1 MSSSADVKIFQR
13 IKKISPK
20 AGLTLLCAALVAG
33 CTTKPPSRYTLVT
46 EADIVGLHRLIRKG
60 ELRCTEIVRA
70 YLNRI
75 DAFDKPTGLN
85 AISMVADDALAQ
97 AAVID
102 AHIKSGN
109 WPGPLTCAPL
119 GIKDN
124 IDVTPFPTT
133 AGSIVLAQSRPPDD
147 AEVVARLRAAG
158 AIVLAKTNM
167 AEWAF
172 SPRRTISSTRG
183 ETANAYSLD
192 RVPAGSSGGTAS
204 AVAASL
210 VLAGLG
216 TDTGNSIRGPSSH
229 LALVGMRST
238 WGLASLDGIV
248 PLLLDRDVVGP
259 MTRTVADNARI
270 LSVMT
275 GKDYVSALAGRP
287 LAGVRLGVLRAL
299 ADPKTMSEGPA
310 AAFTAALDELR
321 AAGAVIVD
329 DIKIENFEAHAKDG
343 YYCPR
348 FRADVN
354 EYLASLG
361 GSAPE
366 RDVARIFETGR
377 FAPQSRAQF
386 AFFIKEDGPVA
397 GKDCPPLERSAGR
410 LAFRRAVVGAMD
422 AAGLTALV
430 YPSWTHPP
438 ARIAHAEKEYRG
450 DNSQVVAPA
459 TGLPAITVPMR
470 FVDDLPAG
478 LQLLGRPNSERA
490 LYGLAW
496 HYEQETHHRR
506 PPAAFSGAATPRR
519 SAEQRR

>member
-1 MSSSADVKIFQR
+1 MKIF
-13 IKKISPK
+13 PK
-20 AGLTLLCAALVAG
+20 AGLTLLCATLVAA
-33 CTTKPPSRYTLVT
+33 CTTQPPSRDTLVT

-102 AHIKSGN
+102 AHIKSGK

-299 ADPKTMSEGPA
+299 ANPKTMAEGPA

-329 DIKIENFEAHAKDG
+329 DIEIENFEAHAKDG

-366 RDVARIFETGR
+366 RDVARIFDTGR

-386 AFFIKEDGPVA
+386 AFFIKEEGPVA

-422 AAGLTALV
+422 AAGVTALV

-506 PPAAFSGAATPRR
+506 PPATFSGAATHRRR
-519 SAEQRR
+519 SPSR